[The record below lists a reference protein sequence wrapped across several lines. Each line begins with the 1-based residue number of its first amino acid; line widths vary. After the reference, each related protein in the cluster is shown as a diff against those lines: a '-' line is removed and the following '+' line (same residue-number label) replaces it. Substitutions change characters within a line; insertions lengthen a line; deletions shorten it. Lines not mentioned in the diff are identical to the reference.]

1 MVGKDNIRKINV
13 KNYMI
18 FYSTDEIN
26 CLVQVIAV
34 FYGMSNWQTKIKK
47 IILYGS
53 YARGDYNNSSDIDIL
68 VLTDYKPSQFYS
80 VLKKISSMTYDIE
93 LDYNVILIPLIN
105 NIKNYNDEIDSIPF
119 YANIQKIFDIR
130 VTKSEKLLK
139 IDIIHLFFRIF

>member
-1 MVGKDNIRKINV
+1 
-13 KNYMI
+13 
-18 FYSTDEIN
+18 
-26 CLVQVIAV
+26 
-34 FYGMSNWQTKIKK
+34 MSNLPINIQESINRFVEECNKILGNRLKK

-119 YANIQKIFDIR
+119 YANIQKEG
-130 VTKSEKLLK
+130 VVLSE
-139 IDIIHLFFRIF
+139 